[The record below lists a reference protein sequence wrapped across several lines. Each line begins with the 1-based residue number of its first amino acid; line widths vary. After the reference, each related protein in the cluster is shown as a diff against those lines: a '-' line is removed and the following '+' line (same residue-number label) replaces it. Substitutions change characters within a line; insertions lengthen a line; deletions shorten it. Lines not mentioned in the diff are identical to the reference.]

1 MALCHLEQQ
10 EGMKFHRKEI
20 YAQLEKEKMLK
31 AFIFDQLLKNILES
45 TKFNLASPEWYN
57 LILAY

>member
-10 EGMKFHRKEI
+10 EEMKFHRKEI
-20 YAQLEKEKMLK
+20 YAQLEKEKTLK

-45 TKFNLASPEWYN
+45 TEFNFACPEWYN

>member
-1 MALCHLEQQ
+1 
-10 EGMKFHRKEI
+10 MKFHRKEI
-20 YAQLEKEKMLK
+20 YAQLKKEKTLK

-45 TKFNLASPEWYN
+45 TKFNFACPEWYN